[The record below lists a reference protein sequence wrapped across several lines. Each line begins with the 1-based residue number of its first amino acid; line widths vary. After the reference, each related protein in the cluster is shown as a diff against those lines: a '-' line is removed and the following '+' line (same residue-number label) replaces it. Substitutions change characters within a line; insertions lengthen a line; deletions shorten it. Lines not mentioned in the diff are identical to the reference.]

1 MKILVLGGS
10 YFFGRV
16 FVMEAAKE
24 YDITVVNRGT
34 YSMEA
39 FGVNQ
44 LKGDR
49 NDTDFLETITDDY
62 DVLVD
67 FCGYQKGDVSR
78 ILDHVQGKIGH
89 YIFISTVD
97 VFRRGISGYKTED
110 TPLENRVFPGE
121 AGEYISGKVLLE
133 QELCAVCE
141 EKKIP
146 FTILRPAILYG
157 PFNYAP
163 REGVFIQLM
172 VQQGLL
178 PRITDADGSFQ
189 MVYVKDAAQAVL
201 SCIGNEKTFGNS
213 YNLCGDETVTYSLL
227 ADALWMGAESIRQE
241 KRPERSCGI
250 KGTSNEENLRQ
261 EQECEPIKILPMTV
275 IQAQNQGLPLSF
287 PLTKE
292 ETELYS
298 NTKSKEEL
306 GMEYISLQEGMART
320 CRAFWNVYLP
330 TR

>member
-16 FVMEAAKE
+16 FVMEASKE
-24 YDITVVNRGT
+24 HDITVINRGT
-34 YSMEA
+34 YDMEG
-39 FGVNQ
+39 FGVTQ
-44 LKGDR
+44 IKGDR
-49 NDTDFLETITDDY
+49 NNTDFLKTITGDY

-67 FCGYQKGDVSR
+67 FCGYHKGDVSS
-78 ILDHVQGKIGH
+78 ILDHVPGKIGH

-97 VFRRGISGYKTED
+97 VYRRGISGYKTED

-172 VQQGLL
+172 AQQGLL

-201 SCIGNEKTFGNS
+201 KCIGNEKTFGNS

-227 ADALWMGAESIRQE
+227 ADALWKGAERIGKEQ
-241 KRPERSCGI
+241 RSEMNP
-250 KGTSNEENLRQ
+250 GTNGMRNEEIPQQ
-261 EQECEPIKILPMTV
+261 EPVKVLLMTV
-275 IQAQNQGLPLSF
+275 AQAQSQGLPLSF
-287 PLTKE
+287 PVTKE

-298 NTKSKEEL
+298 NTRSKEEL
-306 GMEYISLQEGMART
+306 DMEYISLEEGMART
-320 CRAFWNVYLP
+320 CKAFWNVYLP
-330 TR
+330 Y